1 MEQSFRIFDFN
12 VLNINNKINESE
24 SDEESEKINK
34 DSNVFLIQI
43 FGVNE
48 LGKTYS
54 VIVEDFKPFFYVMV
68 NDSWT
73 INIKEQFLQ
82 HIKVKIGKY
91 YEDSISECII
101 IKRKNYMDL
110 MVEKNI
116 NSLSLNLIVSVLLI
130 KQKIYGILTIQKM
143 VENC

>member
-34 DSNVFLIQI
+34 DLNVFLIQI

-91 YEDSISECII
+91 YEDSI
-101 IKRKNYMDL
+101 RVYYY
-110 MVEKNI
+110 
-116 NSLSLNLIVSVLLI
+116 
-130 KQKIYGILTIQKM
+130 QT
-143 VENC
+143 